1 MKIVQCAH
9 DKQKKEKKNTRTT
22 ISLRNTQIVNNKIY
36 ISGAQDG
43 NMRQITL
50 NQQKIINNIHVYATK

>member
-1 MKIVQCAH
+1 MTNK
-9 DKQKKEKKNTRTT
+9 KKEIKNTRTT

-50 NQQKIINNIHVYATK
+50 NQQIINNIHVYATK